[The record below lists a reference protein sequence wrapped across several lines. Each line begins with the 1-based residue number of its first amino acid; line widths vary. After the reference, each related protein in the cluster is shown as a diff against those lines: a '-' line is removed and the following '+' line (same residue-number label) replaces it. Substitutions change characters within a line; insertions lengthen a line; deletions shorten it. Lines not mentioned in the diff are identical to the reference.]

1 MKVNENNIDS
11 REYKFYI
18 NPKYVPGMKLVFK
31 IIQESRD
38 FMIDRPF
45 FYNIVKLIGSE
56 EESNFLSLFNGYV
69 HNPQ

>member
-1 MKVNENNIDS
+1 
-11 REYKFYI
+11 
-18 NPKYVPGMKLVFK
+18 MKLVFK

-45 FYNIVKLIGSE
+45 FYNIIKLIGSE
-56 EESNFLSLFNGYV
+56 KESNFLSLFNGYV